1 MKKIISVLAIAL
13 IFALCLPVAVMAADS
28 PVAPSTYKCEVSP
41 NNANAGSVNKV
52 DKGNNVYEITATPA
66 NGYKFV
72 DWTITGEYEIKQ
84 GTAKDKLVI
93 VGISSDVK
101 AVANF
106 NAISS
111 EGDKD
116 PTAPPTG
123 DSVYMLVFACLA
135 ALAGAG
141 YAFKKARA

>member
-1 MKKIISVLAIAL
+1 MKKLLSVLAIVL
-13 IFALCLPVAVMAADS
+13 IAAICLPVFAMAADS

-66 NGYKFV
+66 DGYKFV
-72 DWTITGEYEIKQ
+72 DWTITGDYKIVQ
-84 GTAKDKLVI
+84 GTTKDKTVVI
-93 VGISSDVK
+93 ELKSDAK

-106 NAISS
+106 NTISS

-116 PTAPPTG
+116 PTSPPSG
-123 DSVYMLVFACLA
+123 DSVYMIVFVCLA

-141 YAFKKARA
+141 FAFKKARA

>member
-1 MKKIISVLAIAL
+1 MKKLISVLAIAL

-41 NNANAGSVNKV
+41 NNANVGSVNKT

-66 NGYKFV
+66 DGYKFV

-84 GTAKDKLVI
+84 GTAKDKIVI
-93 VGISSDVK
+93 ISISSDVK
-101 AVANF
+101 VVANF

-116 PTAPPTG
+116 PTAPSTG
-123 DSVYMLVFACLA
+123 DSVYMIIFACLS